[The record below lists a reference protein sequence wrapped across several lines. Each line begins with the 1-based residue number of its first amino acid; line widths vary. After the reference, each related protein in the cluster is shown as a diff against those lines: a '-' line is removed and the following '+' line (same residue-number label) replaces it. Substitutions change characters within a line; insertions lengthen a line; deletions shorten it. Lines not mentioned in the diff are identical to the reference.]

1 MLGCVRISVME
12 LLSYIIEQIING
24 LQLGAVYALIALG
37 YTMVYGVL
45 RLINFAHG
53 DVFMLGAFIAYF
65 LITKFG
71 LPIYLV
77 FIITML
83 STGLA
88 GYLIEKIAYKPLR
101 QAPKISL
108 LITAVGVSL
117 FLEYFLGLNALFT
130 SNYIA
135 FPRPFEIENYDFSL
149 FSVTNVQLLIF
160 FITFLSLFLVYLL
173 VYRTK
178 YGRAMRAV
186 SYDRETA
193 ALMGINI
200 DGIISFTFIVGA
212 SLAGLGGIL
221 YGIAYPQI
229 NVFMGIMP
237 GIKSFIAAVLGGIG
251 IVHGAVLGGF
261 IIGLLEV
268 FVSAFISSTFRD
280 ALIFIILLLVLILKP
295 GGIFGKRIEKV

>member
-1 MLGCVRISVME
+1 ME
-12 LLSYIIEQIING
+12 LLSYILQQFING

-53 DVFMLGAFIAYF
+53 DIFMLGAFVAYF
-65 LITKFG
+65 LISRFG

-83 STGLA
+83 STALA
-88 GYLIEKIAYKPLR
+88 GYLIEKIAYRPLR
-101 QAPKISL
+101 NAPKISL

-135 FPRPFEIENYDFSL
+135 FPRPFEVEGYDSGL
-149 FSVTNVQLLIF
+149 FIITNVQILIF
-160 FITFLSLFLVYLL
+160 VITFVSLLL
-173 VYRTK
+173 VYILIYKTK
-178 YGRAMRAV
+178 YGKAMRAV
-186 SYDRETA
+186 SYDKEVA
-193 ALMGINI
+193 SLMGIDI

-212 SLAGLGGIL
+212 ALAGAGGIL

-251 IVHGAVLGGF
+251 IIHGAVLGGF
-261 IIGLLEV
+261 IIGLSEV
-268 FVSAFISSTFRD
+268 FVSAFLSSEFRD
-280 ALIFIILLLVLILKP
+280 GVIFIILFVVLLLKP
-295 GGIFGKRIEKV
+295 SGIFGKRIDKV

>member
-1 MLGCVRISVME
+1 ME
-12 LLSYIIEQIING
+12 LLGYIIEQTING

-53 DVFMLGAFIAYF
+53 DIFMLGAFIAYF

-71 LPIYLV
+71 MPIYLV

-101 QAPKISL
+101 NAPKISL

-117 FLEYFLGLNALFT
+117 FLEYFLSLNALFT
-130 SNYIA
+130 PNYIA
-135 FPRPFEIENYDFSL
+135 FPRPFEIESYDFAL
-149 FSVTNVQLLIF
+149 FTVTNIQLLIF
-160 FITFLSLFLVYLL
+160 LITFVSLFLVYLL

-178 YGRAMRAV
+178 YGKAMRAV
-186 SYDRETA
+186 SYDREVA
-193 ALMGINI
+193 SLMGIGI

-280 ALIFIILLLVLILKP
+280 GLIFIILLLVLILKP
-295 GGIFGKRIEKV
+295 SGIFGKRIEKV

>member
-1 MLGCVRISVME
+1 VDTIG
-12 LLSYIIEQIING
+12 YILQQCING

-37 YTMVYGVL
+37 YTMVYGIL

-53 DVFMLGAFIAYF
+53 DIFMLGAFVAYF
-65 LITKFG
+65 LIAKFG
-71 LPIYLV
+71 IPIYLV

-83 STGLA
+83 SCAIA

-101 QAPKISL
+101 DAPKISL

-117 FLEYFLGLNALFT
+117 FLEYFLSLNAIFT
-130 SNYIA
+130 PNYIA
-135 FPRPFEIENYDFSL
+135 FPRPFHVEVFDLHL
-149 FSVTNVQLLIF
+149 FTITNVQIIIF
-160 FITFLSLFLVYLL
+160 IITFISLFLLYLL
-173 VYRTK
+173 IYKTN

-186 SYDRETA
+186 SHDRETA
-193 ALMGINI
+193 ALMGIGI

-212 SLAGLGGIL
+212 SLAGVGGIL

-251 IVHGAVLGGF
+251 VIHGAVIGGL
-261 IIGLLEV
+261 IIGVCEV
-268 FVSAFISSTFRD
+268 FVSAFLSSTFRD
-280 ALIFIILLLVLILKP
+280 GVIFIILFAVLLFRP
-295 GGIFGKRIEKV
+295 SGIFGKRIEKV